1 MIEMRRAQRWTLTKS
16 GASLARP
23 GESFLWRARRRVI
36 ERRQSDLIRSILKPI
51 LAVRP
56 ARSALRGSRV
66 PVAGPAPDASLQLRI
81 ARLGAGGDLAGLG
94 GQPAGGRRRLRDD
107 ARPSTSPD
115 LRPRTPTRSRVRRRD
130 QAASKHCTRLRDTA
144 IQEPDRDR
152 ASCCSAPARPPFDEG
167 REALAP
173 WRKRQRA
180 HQAAKADRSGLRRR
194 PHSAPGDMSKAHLT
208 QAWLAV
214 SDDPLARSSGEYFYH
229 QQLRE
234 PNPIARDVTMQDQL
248 LSECARISGVAL
260 PK

>member
-1 MIEMRRAQRWTLTKS
+1 MAPAAIWLVWVVSQQA
-16 GASLARP
+16 GADRC
-23 GESFLWRARRRVI
+23 RRR
-36 ERRQSDLIRSILKPI
+36 
-51 LAVRP
+51 P
-56 ARSALRGSRV
+56 ALDIAES
-66 PVAGPAPDASLQLRI
+66 PTENTNTIASTWT
-81 ARLGAGGDLAGLG
+81 G
-94 GQPAGGRRRLRDD
+94 
-107 ARPSTSPD
+107 
-115 LRPRTPTRSRVRRRD
+115 

-180 HQAAKADRSGLRRR
+180 HQAAKADRSGLRGR

-234 PNPIARDVTMQDQL
+234 PNPIARDVTMHGISCCPNARAFPVLRYPSEGAL
-248 LSECARISGVAL
+248 LPLSCSIGFAWPSPIGPNGRAIFQRSAL
-260 PK
+260 SRVIEAP